1 MAVST
6 GMQTRTPSWAKQADG
21 YEVRGPRSTDAIG
34 AALRGAFHMTCL
46 PADMQAALNKLG
58 GTPSR

>member
-1 MAVST
+1 
-6 GMQTRTPSWAKQADG
+6 MQPRAPSWSEQPNG

-34 AALRGAFHMTCL
+34 AALRGAFHMAAL

-58 GTPSR
+58 RSPY